1 MLIDMCLPKLDIYR
15 GTIAPD
21 CFNNQKAL
29 DALIFFQKK
38 VFSDVRSEIHLV
50 RWNIFSTW
58 DWRLLSI
65 HINDTFFALNE
76 IDICNFADDKNLKS
90 LLKR

>member
-1 MLIDMCLPKLDIYR
+1 MLIDMSLPKLDIYR
-15 GTIAPD
+15 GTIAPN

-50 RWNIFSTW
+50 RWNIFST
-58 DWRLLSI
+58 
-65 HINDTFFALNE
+65 
-76 IDICNFADDKNLKS
+76 
-90 LLKR
+90 